1 MKKLNLLFIASLF
14 LISCTG
20 CAEEQQDD
28 VAENEEIQEHHEII
42 ITSSSPE
49 IKLKNVEIT
58 EGDSFKDSDC
68 IEEIADNLQ
77 YTVIGTVNKDDPG
90 TYKLRF
96 TVTDDYGNVS
106 SKTATVNVKEKPA
119 PVQQPEVAYVPSA
132 PAYQPTYQ
140 QPTYQQPTYQEP
152 VYQEPVYSGGGASGS
167 SSADATSGQSAV
179 GGMSWGACQAEVS
192 ARNAADPSHTHAC
205 VQIVGTNSY
214 YVVDY

>member
-1 MKKLNLLFIASLF
+1 MKKIYLLFIASLF
-14 LISCTG
+14 LIICTG
-20 CAEEQQDD
+20 CAEEQPDE
-28 VAENEEIQEHHEII
+28 VAVNEEIQEHHEII

-58 EGDSFKDSDC
+58 EGNSFMDSDC

-96 TVTDDYGNVS
+96 TVTDGYGNVS
-106 SKTATVNVKEKPA
+106 SKTATVNVKEKPKPA

-132 PAYQPTYQ
+132 PAYQPA
-140 QPTYQQPTYQEP
+140 YQQPTYQEP
-152 VYQEPVYSGGGASGS
+152 VYSGSGASGS

-179 GGMSWGACQAEVS
+179 GGMSWETCQAEVS
-192 ARNAADPSHTHAC
+192 ARNASDSSHTHAC
-205 VQIVGTNSY
+205 IQIVGTNSY

>member
-1 MKKLNLLFIASLF
+1 MRKLNLLFIASLL

-20 CAEEQQDD
+20 CAEEQHDEL
-28 VAENEEIQEHHEII
+28 AENEEIQEHHEII

-90 TYKLRF
+90 IYKLRF

-106 SKTATVNVKEKPA
+106 SNTATVNVKEKPKPV
-119 PVQQPEVAYVPSA
+119 PVQQPEVVYVPSA
-132 PAYQPTYQ
+132 PAY
-140 QPTYQQPTYQEP
+140 QPTYQEP
-152 VYQEPVYSGGGASGS
+152 VYQEPVYSGGGTSGS